1 MTDTRLETARL
12 SLRPL
17 PGVVASLLLQEDRG
31 AAAAMIG
38 ASLALDWPLAD
49 LLDALP
55 AQAAATPGAE
65 PFGIWVM
72 IETAT
77 GTVVGDIGF
86 MGPPDADGAI
96 ETGYSVVPDRRR
108 RGYTSEALA
117 AMLAWAA
124 QQPGVRTVSARC
136 DPGYEAS
143 VRTLRGAGFVRVGDV
158 DGLAGWTLR
167 IGS

>member
-17 PGVVASLLLQEDRG
+17 PVAAGLLLQEDRG

-55 AQAAATPGAE
+55 AQAAATSGAE

-72 IETAT
+72 IEAAT

-86 MGPPDADGAI
+86 MGQPDADGAI
-96 ETGYSVVPDRRR
+96 EMGYSVVPDRRR
-108 RGYTSEALA
+108 RGYAGEALA
-117 AMLAWAA
+117 PMLAWAA
-124 QQPGVRTVSARC
+124 QQPGVRTVTARC
-136 DPGYEAS
+136 DPDKEAS
-143 VRTLRGAGFVRVGDV
+143 IHILRGAGFVRVGDV

-167 IGS
+167 VGS